1 MNLAGTR
8 LTRTFAVALTIFGAV
23 AIPLGTAPLAAAA
36 GTASG
41 LAKSYTG
48 SAKNLTAAESG
59 PINLSGVTQTG
70 GAISGTFRVPRA
82 PDRNGALHRD
92 DYEQSR
98 FLHGEAHGCLVP

>member
-70 GAISGTFRVPRA
+70 GAISGTFAFHAPLTGTGPSPGRLRA
-82 PDRNGALHRD
+82 VTFP
-92 DYEQSR
+92 SR
-98 FLHGEAHGCLVP
+98 